1 MNDNRRDFI
10 KKSASVAASLSIGT
24 MDALATGTHKRKE
37 KTDDSL
43 NGRKEKIN
51 YIKDAGMKLCV
62 AYFAGKEPRRI
73 ALAKQMEVLGAVG
86 GIDPKMVGMDNTNNW
101 EFDVIKAVKESWDKE
116 GLKLT
121 VIEGPPSL
129 NTKTKLGLPGKDEE
143 IANFITLMKNMSQL
157 GIDTICYNWMPLIS
171 WARSDKAM
179 PDRGGALVMG
189 FDIDK
194 MEGDPITEY
203 GKLTHDLMW
212 KNLEYFLKAVVP
224 EAEKYGIKLSMH
236 PDDPPVDA
244 IRGVPR
250 IMTSV
255 AAFKRLIDIYPS
267 PNNGITWDGTFG
279 EMGDKGK
286 QEDLPA
292 AMEYFGKKN
301 VITFV
306 HFRNV
311 RGYRQ
316 HFNETFIDD
325 GQMDMARLMQIL
337 YDTGYKGPLRPD
349 HVPTMAGDSNSFPGY
364 STIGTLFAIGY
375 IRGLIDAAR
384 GTTLTE
390 KKRGNSFI

>member
-1 MNDNRRDFI
+1 MKNNRRDFI
-10 KKSASVAASLSIGT
+10 KKSTTAAASLSLGSVGVAGAGAFLTSSKHKGKFGLHDEGT
-24 MDALATGTHKRKE
+24 
-37 KTDDSL
+37 
-43 NGRKEKIN
+43 N
-51 YIKDAGMKLCV
+51 YIKDAGMKMCL

-73 ALAKQMEVLGAVG
+73 ELARQMGVLGAVG
-86 GIDPKMVGMDNTNNW
+86 GINPKMVGMDNADSW
-101 EFDVIKAVKESWDKE
+101 ELEVIKAVKESWDKE

-129 NTKTKLGLPGKDEE
+129 NTKTKLGLAGRDEE
-143 IANFITLMKNMSQL
+143 IANFITFMKNISKV
-157 GIDTICYNWMPLIS
+157 GIETVCYNWMPLIS

-189 FDIDK
+189 FDANKI
-194 MEGDPITEY
+194 EGETITEY
-203 GKLTHDLMW
+203 GTLTHDLMW

-244 IRGVPR
+244 IRGIPR

-279 EMGDKGK
+279 EMGAKG
-286 QEDLPA
+286 QPEDLPA
-292 AMEYFGKKN
+292 AIEYFGKKK

-311 RGYRQ
+311 RGYKE

-337 YDTGYKGPLRPD
+337 YDSGYKGPIRPD

-384 GTTLTE
+384 GTTLT
-390 KKRGNSFI
+390 KT

>member
-1 MNDNRRDFI
+1 MKGKRRDFI
-10 KKSASVAASLSIGT
+10 KKSAATIASLSIGT
-24 MDALATGTHKRKE
+24 SAAVSALNFNNRSQKNNSVFKR
-37 KTDDSL
+37 SAS
-43 NGRKEKIN
+43 NIN
-51 YIKDAGMKLCV
+51 YVKDAGMKLCL
-62 AYFAGKEPRRI
+62 AYFAGKEPRKI
-73 ALAKQMEVLGAVG
+73 ELAKQMGVLGAVG
-86 GIDPKMVGMDNTNNW
+86 GIDPKMVGMDNANNW

-121 VIEGPPSL
+121 VVEGPPSL

-143 IANFITLMKNMSQL
+143 IANFITLMKNMSRL

-171 WARSDKAM
+171 WARSDKAI

-189 FDIDK
+189 FDINK

-203 GKLTHDLMW
+203 GTLTHDLMW

-279 EMGDKGK
+279 EMGDEGK

-301 VITFV
+301 VISFV

-325 GQMDMARLMQIL
+325 GQMDMAKLMQIL

-364 STIGTLFAIGY
+364 STIGVLFAIGY

-384 GTTLTE
+384 GTTLT
-390 KKRGNSFI
+390 KKII

>member
-1 MNDNRRDFI
+1 MKGKRRDFI
-10 KKSASVAASLSIGT
+10 KKSAATVASLSIGASAAVS
-24 MDALATGTHKRKE
+24 ALNFNNRSQKNNSVFKR
-37 KTDDSL
+37 SAS
-43 NGRKEKIN
+43 NIN
-51 YIKDAGMKLCV
+51 YIKDGGMKLCL
-62 AYFAGKEPRRI
+62 AYFAGKEPRKI
-73 ALAKQMEVLGAVG
+73 ELAKQMGVLGAVG
-86 GIDPKMVGMDNTNNW
+86 GIDPKMVGMDNANNW
-101 EFDVIKAVKESWDKE
+101 EFDVVKAVKESWDKE

-121 VIEGPPSL
+121 VVEGPPSL

-143 IANFITLMKNMSQL
+143 IANFITLMKNMSQV

-171 WARSDKAM
+171 WARSDKAI

-189 FDIDK
+189 FDINK

-203 GKLTHDLMW
+203 GTLTHDLMW

-255 AAFKRLIDIYPS
+255 AAFKRLIDIYTS

-279 EMGDKGK
+279 EMGDEGK

-301 VITFV
+301 VISFV

-311 RGYRQ
+311 RGYKQ

-325 GQMDMARLMQIL
+325 GQMDMAKLMQIL

-364 STIGTLFAIGY
+364 STIGVLFAIGY

-384 GTTLTE
+384 GTTLT
-390 KKRGNSFI
+390 KKTT

>member
-1 MNDNRRDFI
+1 MKDNRRGFI
-10 KKSASVAASLSIGT
+10 KKSASVAASLSLGT
-24 MDALATGTHKRKE
+24 MSAATAANLPNHIAKNISSFKE
-37 KTDDSL
+37 TRAEVD
-43 NGRKEKIN
+43 
-51 YIKDAGMKLCV
+51 YIKDAGMKLCL
-62 AYFAGKEPRRI
+62 AYFAGKEPRKI
-73 ALAKQMEVLGAVG
+73 ELAKQMGVLGAVG
-86 GIDPKMVGMDNTNNW
+86 GINPKMVGMDNAANW
-101 EFDVIKAVKESWDKE
+101 EFEVIKAVKESWDKE

-121 VIEGPPSL
+121 VVEGPPSL
-129 NTKTKLGLPGKDEE
+129 NTKTKLGLEGRDEE
-143 IANFITLMKNMSQL
+143 IANFITFMKNISRV
-157 GIDTICYNWMPLIS
+157 GIDTVCYNWMPLIS
-171 WARSDKAM
+171 WARSDKEM

-194 MEGDPITEY
+194 MTGDPITEY
-203 GKLTHDLMW
+203 GTLTHDLMW
-212 KNLEYFLKAVVP
+212 KNLDYFLKAVVP

-255 AAFKRLIDIYPS
+255 AAFKRLVDIYPS

-279 EMGDKGK
+279 EMGEKDKP
-286 QEDLPA
+286 EDLPA
-292 AMEYFGKKN
+292 AIEYFGKKK

-311 RGYRQ
+311 RGYKQ

-337 YDTGYKGPLRPD
+337 YDTGFKGPIRPD

-375 IRGLIDAAR
+375 IRGLIDSAR
-384 GTTLTE
+384 GTTLT
-390 KKRGNSFI
+390 KL

>member
-1 MNDNRRDFI
+1 MKDKRRDFL
-10 KKSASVAASLSIGT
+10 KKIVTAATSLSLGS
-24 MDALATGTHKRKE
+24 MAVASAH
-37 KTDDSL
+37 SL
-43 NGRKEKIN
+43 LREVAVKKLPTTFSSDIN
-51 YIKDAGMKLCV
+51 YAKDAGMKLCL

-73 ALAKQMEVLGAVG
+73 ELAKQMDVLGAVG
-86 GIDPKMVGMDNTNNW
+86 GIDPKMVGMDNQNNW
-101 EFDVIKAVKESWDKE
+101 EYNVIKAVKESWEKE
-116 GLKLT
+116 GLRLT
-121 VIEGPPSL
+121 VVEGPPSL

-143 IANFITLMKNMSQL
+143 ITNFITFMKNISQL
-157 GIDTICYNWMPLIS
+157 GIDTVCYNWMPLIS

-179 PDRGGALVMG
+179 PNRGGALVMG
-189 FDIDK
+189 FDANK

-203 GKLTHDLMW
+203 GTLTHDLMW

-224 EAEKYGIKLSMH
+224 EAEKYGVKLSMH

-255 AAFKRLIDIYPS
+255 AAFKRLVDIYPS
-267 PNNGITWDGTFG
+267 SNNGITWDGTFG
-279 EMGDKGK
+279 EMGEQGK
-286 QEDLPA
+286 PEDLPA
-292 AMEYFGKKN
+292 AIEYFCKKN

-325 GQMDMARLMQIL
+325 GQMDMAKLMQIL
-337 YDTGYKGPLRPD
+337 YNTGYKGPIRPD

-364 STIGTLFAIGY
+364 STIGTLFAVGY

-390 KKRGNSFI
+390 KG

>member
-1 MNDNRRDFI
+1 MKDDRRHFI
-10 KKSASVAASLSIGT
+10 KKGAAVAASLSLGT
-24 MDALATGTHKRKE
+24 MGAAVGLGAGNTQKDN
-37 KTDDSL
+37 SL
-43 NGRKEKIN
+43 NAPNNKTN
-51 YIKDAGMKLCV
+51 YAKDAGMKLCL

-73 ALAKQMEVLGAVG
+73 ELAKQMGVLGAVG
-86 GIDPKMVGMDNTNNW
+86 GINPKMVDMDNANNW

-129 NTKTKLGLPGKDEE
+129 NTKTKLGLEGRDEE
-143 IANFITLMKNMSQL
+143 IANFITFMKNISQV
-157 GIDTICYNWMPLIS
+157 GIDTVCYNWMPLIS

-194 MEGDPITEY
+194 IEGETITEY
-203 GKLTHDLMW
+203 GTLTHDLMW

-224 EAEKYGIKLSMH
+224 EAEKYGVKLSMH

-244 IRGVPR
+244 IRGIPR

-255 AAFKRLIDIYPS
+255 AAFKRMIDIYPS
-267 PNNGITWDGTFG
+267 PNNSITWDGTFG
-279 EMGDKGK
+279 EMGEKGK

-292 AMEYFGKKN
+292 AIEYFGKKK
-301 VITFV
+301 VISFV

-311 RGYRQ
+311 RGYKE

-325 GQMDMARLMQIL
+325 GQMDMMRLMQIL

-375 IRGLIDAAR
+375 IRGLIDSAR
-384 GTTLTE
+384 GTTLT
-390 KKRGNSFI
+390 KG

>member
-1 MNDNRRDFI
+1 MRDNRRDFL
-10 KKSASVAASLSIGT
+10 KKSTSLVTALSVGGLGAAAAMGSAGLP
-24 MDALATGTHKRKE
+24 DKKVLLKKQE
-37 KTDDSL
+37 KLKT
-43 NGRKEKIN
+43 N
-51 YIKDAGMKLCV
+51 YVKDAGMKFCL

-73 ALAKQMEVLGAVG
+73 ELAKQMEVLGAVG
-86 GIDPKMVGMDNTNNW
+86 GIDPKMVEMDGANNW
-101 EFDVIKAVKESWDKE
+101 ELNVIKAVKESWDQE

-121 VIEGPPSL
+121 VVEGPPSL
-129 NTKTKLGLPGKDEE
+129 NTKTKLGLPGRDEE
-143 IANFITLMKNMSQL
+143 IANFITFMKNISEV
-157 GIDTICYNWMPLIS
+157 GIDTVCYNWMPLIS
-171 WARSDKAM
+171 WARSDKEM
-179 PDRGGALVMG
+179 KDRGGALVMG

-194 MEGDPITEY
+194 MTGDPITEY
-203 GKLTHDLMW
+203 GTLTHDMMW

-224 EAEKYGIKLSMH
+224 SAEKYGIKLSMH

-255 AAFKRLIDIYPS
+255 AAFKRLVDIYPS

-279 EMGDKGK
+279 EMGDEGK
-286 QEDLPA
+286 PDDLPA
-292 AMEYFGKKN
+292 AMEKKKKKN

-316 HFNETFIDD
+316 HFHETFIDN
-325 GQMDMARLMQIL
+325 GQMDMAKLMQIL
-337 YDTGYKGPLRPD
+337 YDTGYKGPIRPD
-349 HVPTMAGDSNSFPGY
+349 HVPTMSGDSNSFPGY

-375 IRGLIDAAR
+375 MRGLIDSIR

-390 KKRGNSFI
+390 A

>member
-1 MNDNRRDFI
+1 MKNNRRDFI
-10 KKSASVAASLSIGT
+10 KKSTTAAASLSLGSVGVASARGFLT
-24 MDALATGTHKRKE
+24 SSKHNGKSSVHDKAT
-37 KTDDSL
+37 D
-43 NGRKEKIN
+43 
-51 YIKDAGMKLCV
+51 YVKDAGMKLCL
-62 AYFAGKEPRRI
+62 AYFAGKEPRKI
-73 ALAKQMEVLGAVG
+73 ELAKQMGVLGAVG
-86 GIDPKMVGMDNTNNW
+86 GISPKMVGMDNANNW
-101 EFDVIKAVKESWDKE
+101 EFDVIKAVKESWEKE

-121 VIEGPPSL
+121 VVEGPPSL
-129 NTKTKLGLPGKDEE
+129 NTKTKLGLAGRDEE
-143 IANFITLMKNMSQL
+143 IANFITFMKNISQV
-157 GIDTICYNWMPLIS
+157 GIDTVCYNWMPLIS

-189 FDIDK
+189 FDADK
-194 MEGDPITEY
+194 IEGETITEY
-203 GKLTHDLMW
+203 GTLTHDLMW

-255 AAFKRLIDIYPS
+255 AAFKRLVDIYPS

-279 EMGDKGK
+279 EMGAKG
-286 QEDLPA
+286 QPEDLPA
-292 AMEYFGKKN
+292 AIEYFGKKK

-311 RGYRQ
+311 RGYKE

-337 YDTGYKGPLRPD
+337 YDTGFKGPIRPD

-364 STIGTLFAIGY
+364 STIGTLFAVGY
-375 IRGLIDAAR
+375 IRGLMDAAR
-384 GTTLTE
+384 GTTLTT
-390 KKRGNSFI
+390 KA

>member
-1 MNDNRRDFI
+1 MKDNRRDFI
-10 KKSASVAASLSIGT
+10 KKSTSVAASLSLGT
-24 MDALATGTHKRKE
+24 MGAFATDRHTRNENNGS
-37 KTDDSL
+37 SL
-43 NGRKEKIN
+43 KGRKRETN
-51 YIKDAGMKLCV
+51 YIKDAGMKLCL

-73 ALAKQMEVLGAVG
+73 AFARQMEVLGAVG
-86 GIDPKMVGMDNTNNW
+86 GIDPKMVGMSNANNW

-143 IANFITLMKNMSQL
+143 IANFITLMKNMSEV

-171 WARSDKAM
+171 WARSDKAR
-179 PDRGGALVMG
+179 PDRGDALVMG

-203 GKLTHDLMW
+203 GTLTHDLMW

-255 AAFKRLIDIYPS
+255 AAFKRMIDIYPS
-267 PNNGITWDGTFG
+267 PSNGITWDGTFG
-279 EMGDKGK
+279 EMGDEGK

-292 AMEYFGKKN
+292 AIEYFGKKN

-311 RGYRQ
+311 VGYRQ
-316 HFNETFIDD
+316 HFHETFIDN

-337 YDTGYKGPLRPD
+337 YDNGYKGPIRPD
-349 HVPTMAGDSNSFPGY
+349 HVPTMAGDSNDFPGY

-375 IRGLIDAAR
+375 IRGLIDTVR
-384 GTTLTE
+384 GTTLTA
-390 KKRGNSFI
+390 KPALTK

>member
-1 MNDNRRDFI
+1 MKDDRRHFI
-10 KKSASVAASLSIGT
+10 KTGAAAAASLSLGT
-24 MDALATGTHKRKE
+24 MGAAAAGLSVGNTRNNNGLKTQNQ
-37 KTDDSL
+37 KTD
-43 NGRKEKIN
+43 
-51 YIKDAGMKLCV
+51 YVKDAGMKLCL
-62 AYFAGKEPRRI
+62 AYFAGKEPRKI
-73 ALAKQMEVLGAVG
+73 ELAKQMGVLGAVG
-86 GIDPKMVGMDNTNNW
+86 GINPKMVGMENENNW

-116 GLKLT
+116 GLRLT
-121 VIEGPPSL
+121 VVEGPPSL
-129 NTKTKLGLPGKDEE
+129 NTKTKLGLEGRDEE
-143 IANFITLMKNMSQL
+143 IANFITFMKNISQV
-157 GIDTICYNWMPLIS
+157 GIDTVCYNWMPLIS
-171 WARSDKAM
+171 WARSDKAI

-194 MEGDPITEY
+194 IEGDTITEY
-203 GKLTHDLMW
+203 GTLTHDQMW

-224 EAEKYGIKLSMH
+224 EAEKYGVKLSMH

-267 PNNGITWDGTFG
+267 PNNSITWDGTFG
-279 EMGDKGK
+279 EMGEKGK

-292 AMEYFGKKN
+292 AMEYFGKKK
-301 VITFV
+301 VISFV

-311 RGYRQ
+311 RGYKE

-325 GQMDMARLMQIL
+325 GQMDMMRLMKIL

-375 IRGLIDAAR
+375 IRGLIDSAR
-384 GTTLTE
+384 GTTLT
-390 KKRGNSFI
+390 K

>member
-1 MNDNRRDFI
+1 MIMKDNRRDFI
-10 KKSASVAASLSIGT
+10 KKSASVAASLSLGT
-24 MDALATGTHKRKE
+24 LGAVAAV
-37 KTDDSL
+37 DSSS
-43 NGRKEKIN
+43 NNSRHPKVPKDKVD
-51 YIKDAGMKLCV
+51 YVKDAGMKMCL
-62 AYFAGKEPRRI
+62 AYFAGKEPRKI
-73 ALAKQMEVLGAVG
+73 ELAKQMGVLGAVG
-86 GIDPKMVGMDNTNNW
+86 GINPKMVGMDNANNW

-129 NTKTKLGLPGKDEE
+129 NTKTKLGLEGRDEE
-143 IANFITLMKNMSQL
+143 IANFITFLKNISQV
-157 GIDTICYNWMPLIS
+157 GINTVCYNWMPLIS
-171 WARSDKAM
+171 WARSDKAK

-194 MEGDPITEY
+194 IEGEPITEY
-203 GKLTHDLMW
+203 GTLTHDLMW

-224 EAEKYGIKLSMH
+224 EAEKYGVNLSMH
-236 PDDPPVDA
+236 PDDPPIDA

-255 AAFKRLIDIYPS
+255 AAFKRQVDIYPS

-279 EMGDKGK
+279 EMGEKGK
-286 QEDLPA
+286 PEDLPA
-292 AMEYFGKKN
+292 AIEYFGKKK
-301 VITFV
+301 VISFV

-311 RGYRQ
+311 RGHRE
-316 HFNETFIDD
+316 HFNETFIDN
-325 GQMDMARLMQIL
+325 GQMDMAKLMQKL
-337 YDTGYKGPLRPD
+337 YDVGFKGPIRPD

-375 IRGLIDAAR
+375 IRGLMDSVR

-390 KKRGNSFI
+390 KA

>member
-1 MNDNRRDFI
+1 MKDNRRHFI
-10 KKSASVAASLSIGT
+10 KKSASVAASLSLST
-24 MDALATGTHKRKE
+24 MGVAAADLHGRSAKNNSSSKDFKE
-37 KTDDSL
+37 KTD
-43 NGRKEKIN
+43 
-51 YIKDAGMKLCV
+51 YVKDAGMKMCL

-73 ALAKQMEVLGAVG
+73 ELAKQMGVLGAVG
-86 GIDPKMVGMDNTNNW
+86 GISPKMVGMDDANNW
-101 EFDVIKAVKESWDKE
+101 ELKVIKAVKESWDKE

-121 VIEGPPSL
+121 VVEGPPSL
-129 NTKTKLGLPGKDEE
+129 NTKTKLGLAGRDEE
-143 IANFITLMKNMSQL
+143 IANFITFMKNISQV
-157 GIDTICYNWMPLIS
+157 GIDTVCYNWMPLIS
-171 WARSDKAM
+171 WARSDKEM

-189 FDIDK
+189 FDINK
-194 MEGDPITEY
+194 MTGDPITEY
-203 GKLTHDLMW
+203 GTLTHDLMW
-212 KNLEYFLKAVVP
+212 KNLEYFLRAVVP

-279 EMGDKGK
+279 EMGEKGK

-292 AMEYFGKKN
+292 AIEYFGKKK

-337 YDTGYKGPLRPD
+337 YDTGFKGPIRPD

-364 STIGTLFAIGY
+364 STIGVLFAIGY

-384 GTTLTE
+384 GTTLTATPA
-390 KKRGNSFI
+390 

>member
-1 MNDNRRDFI
+1 MRDNRRDFL
-10 KKSASVAASLSIGT
+10 KKSTSLVTALSVGGLGAAAAMGSAGLP
-24 MDALATGTHKRKE
+24 DKKVLLKKQE
-37 KTDDSL
+37 KLKT
-43 NGRKEKIN
+43 N
-51 YIKDAGMKLCV
+51 YVKDAGMKFCL

-73 ALAKQMEVLGAVG
+73 ELAKQMEVLGAVG
-86 GIDPKMVGMDNTNNW
+86 GIDPKMVEMDGANNW
-101 EFDVIKAVKESWDKE
+101 ELNVIKAVKESWDQE

-121 VIEGPPSL
+121 VVEGPPSL
-129 NTKTKLGLPGKDEE
+129 NTKTKLGLPGRDEE
-143 IANFITLMKNMSQL
+143 IANFITFMKNISEV
-157 GIDTICYNWMPLIS
+157 GIDTVCYNWMPLIS
-171 WARSDKAM
+171 WARSDKEM
-179 PDRGGALVMG
+179 KDRGGALVMG

-194 MEGDPITEY
+194 MTGDPITEY
-203 GKLTHDLMW
+203 GTLTHDMMW

-224 EAEKYGIKLSMH
+224 SAEKYGIKLSMH

-255 AAFKRLIDIYPS
+255 AAFKRLVDIYPS

-279 EMGDKGK
+279 EMGDEGK
-286 QEDLPA
+286 PEDLPA

-316 HFNETFIDD
+316 HFHETFIDN
-325 GQMDMARLMQIL
+325 GQMDMAKLIQIL
-337 YDTGYKGPLRPD
+337 YDTGYKGPIRPD
-349 HVPTMAGDSNSFPGY
+349 HVPTMSGDSNSFPGY

-375 IRGLIDAAR
+375 MRGLIDSIR

-390 KKRGNSFI
+390 A

>member
-1 MNDNRRDFI
+1 MKGKRRDFI
-10 KKSASVAASLSIGT
+10 KKSAATIASLSIGT
-24 MDALATGTHKRKE
+24 SAAVSALNFNNRSQKNNSVFKR
-37 KTDDSL
+37 SAS
-43 NGRKEKIN
+43 NIN
-51 YIKDAGMKLCV
+51 YVKDAGMKLCL
-62 AYFAGKEPRRI
+62 AYFAGKEPRKI
-73 ALAKQMEVLGAVG
+73 ELAKQMGVLGAVG
-86 GIDPKMVGMDNTNNW
+86 GIDPKMVGMDNANNW

-121 VIEGPPSL
+121 VVEGPPSL

-143 IANFITLMKNMSQL
+143 IANFITLMKNMSRL

-171 WARSDKAM
+171 WARSDKAI

-189 FDIDK
+189 FDINK

-203 GKLTHDLMW
+203 GTLTHDLMW

-279 EMGDKGK
+279 EMGDEGK

-301 VITFV
+301 VISFV

-325 GQMDMARLMQIL
+325 GQMDMAKLMQIL

-364 STIGTLFAIGY
+364 STIGVLFAIGY

-384 GTTLTE
+384 GTTLT
-390 KKRGNSFI
+390 KKTT

>member
-1 MNDNRRDFI
+1 MKDNRRDFI
-10 KKSASVAASLSIGT
+10 RKGAAVAASLSLGTIGVAAST
-24 MDALATGTHKRKE
+24 DLNNRSGKSNMDAKKPDA
-37 KTDDSL
+37 
-43 NGRKEKIN
+43 KID
-51 YIKDAGMKLCV
+51 YIKDAGMKLCL
-62 AYFAGKEPRRI
+62 AYFAGKEPRKI
-73 ALAKQMEVLGAVG
+73 ELAKQMGVLGAVG
-86 GIDPKMVGMDNTNNW
+86 GIDPKMVGMDTANNW

-143 IANFITLMKNMSQL
+143 IANFITLMKNMSQV

-189 FDIDK
+189 FDINK

-203 GKLTHDLMW
+203 GTLTHDLMW

-255 AAFKRLIDIYPS
+255 AAFKRMIDIYPS

-279 EMGDKGK
+279 EMGDEGK

-292 AMEYFGKKN
+292 AMEYFAKKN
-301 VITFV
+301 VISFV

-325 GQMDMARLMQIL
+325 GQMDMAKLMQIL
-337 YDTGYKGPLRPD
+337 YNTGYKGPLRPD

-390 KKRGNSFI
+390 KV